1 MTAPA
6 RDPIAS
12 EARRAKRE
20 RLLGDSPACVR
31 CGLAEID
38 SLIAVKRGVLEAH
51 HVVGRANDEDLTVA
65 LCRNCHAVVTER
77 YRDAGVSLNRPPTVL
92 HQLAA
97 ILRALRLHSTSQSVH
112 ARGARNRAGRV
123 TCSCSIPKPR
133 RTRASRS
140 RSAVTGSRAGNRGA
154 RSCSLR
160 RDSFTRT
167 TSRPRSRTHCVNWT
181 RTRQRAA

>member
-92 HQLAA
+92 HQLSA
-97 ILRALRLHSTSQSVH
+97 ILRAQSALLIDLGHRGVLLADALCQLIALLDREFPSWRAI
-112 ARGARNRAGRV
+112 ARVVTWRAR
-123 TCSCSIPKPR
+123 
-133 RTRASRS
+133 
-140 RSAVTGSRAGNRGA
+140 
-154 RSCSLR
+154 
-160 RDSFTRT
+160 
-167 TSRPRSRTHCVNWT
+167 
-181 RTRQRAA
+181 